1 MNKDTRDFVMSRGP
15 LSLDD
20 VPLPA
25 SCEVA
30 SKFRG
35 RDFQKDGPD
44 ARQCLP
50 CLPLRQKFIGPKGLL
65 FPSKES
71 SLPAAFL
78 MIEEQ
83 VNNHNSDEKVD
94 VGEGEWLST

>member
-35 RDFQKDGPD
+35 RDFQKDEPD
-44 ARQCLP
+44 TRQCLP
-50 CLPLRQKFIGPKGLL
+50 CLLLRQQFMGPEGLL

-78 MIEEQ
+78 MTEEQ
-83 VNNHNSDEKVD
+83 VNNHNIHEKVD
-94 VGEGEWLST
+94 IREGE